1 MMKPFHSYSLFLC
14 YLRIPFKITWKSSY
28 VNFIVQMVFPK
39 NHLLFYAFALQTG
52 ISQYIS

>member
-1 MMKPFHSYSLFLC
+1 MMKPFHFYSLFLC
-14 YLRIPFKITWKSSY
+14 YLRIPFKTTWKSSY